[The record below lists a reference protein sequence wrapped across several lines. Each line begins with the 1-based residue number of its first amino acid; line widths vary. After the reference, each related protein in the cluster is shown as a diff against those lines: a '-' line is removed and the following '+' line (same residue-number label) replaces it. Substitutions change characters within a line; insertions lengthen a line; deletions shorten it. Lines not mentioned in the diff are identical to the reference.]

1 MAISL
6 KMEIKLL
13 ITNIFITNLD
23 SHCRVFN
30 NISRQR
36 YLSTRTEDTS
46 NLGDCRGQTEAK
58 TSSKIRFVFITKRD
72 SPPTLTYLLSL
83 FPGCNCYLTRSQG
96 SEEIIDESKKVQID
110 GNTVSHNATM
120 IQHLTISKDGGVTGL
135 VGQRHLVER
144 FCDGEGADQVHP
156 RRHDHGAEVLPV
168 EQGGLFV
175 KELVERDKPSWRL
188 DSTTT
193 ARRHS
198 EH

>member
-1 MAISL
+1 
-6 KMEIKLL
+6 MEIKLL

-23 SHCRVFN
+23 FHCRVFN

-83 FPGCNCYLTRSQG
+83 FPGCNCYLARSQG

-120 IQHLTISKDGGVTGL
+120 IQHLTIWGMGESRAWLVNAILWKDSVMERGL
-135 VGQRHLVER
+135 TRSTPG
-144 FCDGEGADQVHP
+144 D
-156 RRHDHGAEVLPV
+156 
-168 EQGGLFV
+168 
-175 KELVERDKPSWRL
+175 
-188 DSTTT
+188 TTT
-193 ARRHS
+193 EQRFFLSSKAASLSKNSLRGI
-198 EH
+198 